1 MVGKDQLR
9 GLAQINIGADDVGK
23 VRDWYSQVFGV
34 EAYFQ
39 RPDADNPAYVEFRVG
54 ADYGHEFG
62 IIDRKFLPPV
72 PHQGG
77 GGAIVRWHVDDIGA
91 AVERLK
97 RLGAKENEPITERGA
112 GFVTASVIDPFGNV
126 LGLIYSPHYLEVLGG
141 DNRAPAKHHAET
153 T

>member
-1 MVGKDQLR
+1 VGT
-9 GLAQINIGADDVGK
+9 
-23 VRDWYSQVFGV
+23 VRDWYSQVFGI

-54 ADYGHEFG
+54 GDYGHEFG
-62 IIDRKFLPPV
+62 IIDRKFLPPAS
-72 PHQGG
+72 QQAQEGG

-97 RLGAKENEPITERGA
+97 RLGAKKNEEITERGG

-141 DNRAPAKHHAET
+141 GRGARAKLQTAHR
-153 T
+153 